1 MGTKAKPLVTHLAGG
16 FAVPTCVEQCKTG
29 TTPAFAAFMYGG
41 LICTSLISAE
51 IVTRL
56 TPRLVVP
63 KMIGRGGATSSAS
76 TRKVSGPSFLPDFVD
91 GGSTDAHIGTIAIRQ
106 HRAIPTATPSRIEA
120 GIKYESRHL

>member
-1 MGTKAKPLVTHLAGG
+1 VGTKAKPLVTHLAGG
-16 FAVPTCVEQCKTG
+16 FAVPTCVKQCKAG
-29 TTPAFAAFMYGG
+29 TTPALAAFMCGG

-51 IVTRL
+51 IVARL

-91 GGSTDAHIGTIAIRQ
+91 GWVDRCSYWVLAQSASI
-106 HRAIPTATPSRIEA
+106 AIPTATRRALKLE
-120 GIKYESRHL
+120 